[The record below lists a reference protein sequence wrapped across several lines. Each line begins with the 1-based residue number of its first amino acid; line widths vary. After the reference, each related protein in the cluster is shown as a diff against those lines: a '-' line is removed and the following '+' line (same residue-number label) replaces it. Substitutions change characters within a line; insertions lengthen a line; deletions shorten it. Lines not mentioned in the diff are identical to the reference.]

1 MARRLKDGVLQAF
14 CLFTEDTEVPA
25 AFAVWS
31 GMITIAAALGR
42 DCFIDYGYYTLYPN
56 MYIVLIGPSAVA
68 KKSTPIK
75 FAMRMIKQVKPP
87 VNILS
92 QKMTPEALISALSGL
107 DAKEGDT
114 MIVPSAVGVALISEL
129 ATLVNKGSFKSGMI
143 DVLTDLYDAEDFE
156 YRTKARGIEYV
167 RNPCLSIIGGVT
179 PIGIKECIPFVSI
192 GGGFTS
198 RIVFVFSKGSGR
210 LVPRPYRSQENK
222 KRMDDICHDLS
233 EIAKM
238 RGPFALTDEAGKVY
252 DAEYIDF
259 RKHSPLIEDEN
270 LGGYIGRRADI
281 LMKVSML
288 VSASSSDDRLITDR
302 CMSTALGI
310 LRRTES
316 YMPNV
321 LKVITSN
328 EVGDIF
334 EQIIRYITRHK
345 IVSKA
350 EITRQFR
357 HKMTAME
364 LDSMMRTLEQ
374 AEIVQCEVE
383 SGGATRY
390 VFIGKKI

>member
-1 MARRLKDGVLQAF
+1 MPRRLKSGVLEAF
-14 CLFTEDTEVPA
+14 CKFTEDTEVPA

-31 GMITIAAALGR
+31 GMITIAASLGR

-75 FAMRMIKQVKPP
+75 FAARMIKQVKPP
-87 VNILS
+87 VNMLS

-156 YRTKARGIEYV
+156 YRTKSRGIEYV
-167 RNPCLSIIGGVT
+167 RNPCLSIIGGAT
-179 PIGIKECIPFVSI
+179 PIGIKECIPVVSI

-210 LVPRPYRSQENK
+210 LVPRPHRSLENK
-222 KRMDDICHDLS
+222 RRMEDICHDLC

-238 RGPFALTDEAGKVY
+238 RGPFALSEDAGKLY
-252 DAEYIDF
+252 DKEYIDF
-259 RKHSPLIEDEN
+259 RKHSKLIEDDT
-270 LGGYIGRRADI
+270 LGGYVGRRADI

-288 VSASSSDDRLITDR
+288 VSASSSSDRLITARD
-302 CMSTALGI
+302 MNVSLGI
-310 LRRTES
+310 LRKTEES
-316 YMPNV
+316 MPNV
-321 LKVITSN
+321 LRVITSN

-334 EQIIRYITRHK
+334 EQIIRYIQK
-345 IVSKA
+345 NKVVGKA
-350 EITRQFR
+350 ELTRKFLP
-357 HKMTAME
+357 KITAME

-374 AEIVQCEVE
+374 ADIIVSEVDV
-383 SGGATRY
+383 GKTKY
-390 VFIGKKI
+390 IFCGKKI

>member
-1 MARRLKDGVLQAF
+1 MPRRLKSGVLEAF
-14 CLFTEDTEVPA
+14 CKFTEDTEVPA

-42 DCFIDYGYYTLYPN
+42 DCFVDYGYYTLYPN

-75 FAMRMIKQVKPP
+75 FATRIIKQVKPP
-87 VNILS
+87 INVLS

-107 DAKEGDT
+107 DAKDGDT
-114 MIVPSAVGVALISEL
+114 MIVPSAVGVVLISEL

-156 YRTKARGIEYV
+156 YRTKSRGTEYV
-167 RNPCLSIIGGVT
+167 RNPCLSIIGGAT
-179 PIGIKECIPFVSI
+179 PIGIKEHIPTVSI

-210 LVPRPYRSQENK
+210 LIPRPQRSTENK
-222 KRMDDICHDLS
+222 RRMEDICHDLS

-238 RGPFALTDEAGKVY
+238 RGPFALTEDAGKEY
-252 DAEYIDF
+252 DKEYIDF
-259 RKHSPLIEDEN
+259 RKHSSLIENES
-270 LGGYIGRRADI
+270 LGGYVGRRADI

-288 VSASSSDDRLITDR
+288 VSASSSNDRLITAR
-302 CMSTALGI
+302 CVSIALGI
-310 LRRTES
+310 LRRTEEF
-316 YMPNV
+316 MPNV
-321 LKVITSN
+321 LKAITSS

-334 EQIIRYITRHK
+334 EQIINYIRRHK
-345 IVSKA
+345 IVGKA
-350 EITRQFR
+350 ELTRQFR

-374 AEIVQCEVE
+374 AEIVKCEFDA
-383 SGGATRY
+383 GKTRY
-390 VFIGKKI
+390 IFCGKKR